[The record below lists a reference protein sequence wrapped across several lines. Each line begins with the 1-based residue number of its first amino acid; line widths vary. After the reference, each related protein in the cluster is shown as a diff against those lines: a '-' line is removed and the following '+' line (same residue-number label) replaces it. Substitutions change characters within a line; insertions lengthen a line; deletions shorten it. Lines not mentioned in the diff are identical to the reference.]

1 MFFFTDI
8 AAKIRKRPA
17 AEEGLGK
24 SFNLRRV
31 EQGRLSFIQAI
42 AKNVSPKNDFYK
54 TPGHL
59 QKIKL

>member
-42 AKNVSPKNDFYK
+42 ATNVSHYK
-54 TPGHL
+54 
-59 QKIKL
+59 